1 MYSSKPNESVLA
13 KQYIESL
20 SDKERKAFEIARI
33 HLGCLL
39 DIEKTNGFLKWKE
52 EQYKIREP

>member
-1 MYSSKPNESVLA
+1 MYSSKKGESILA

-20 SDKERKAFEIARI
+20 PEKERKAYEIARI

-52 EQYKIREP
+52 EQYQLPK